1 MTDSGKKPGLEPAPA
16 IVIVD
21 DDPVILDL
29 LSRFCANYGYIVAG
43 TADNGEDAIA
53 VIEKNRPDVIFIDIV
68 LRGSMDGIQLAQHI
82 NKKWKIPFVYITG
95 HSEPRLIERVIHT
108 SPAAFILKPFKGE
121 EIRVAVELI
130 MKRRAGR

>member
-1 MTDSGKKPGLEPAPA
+1 MKEPAKTPGKAPA

-29 LSRFCANYGYIVAG
+29 LSRFCMNYGYTVAG
-43 TADNGEDAIA
+43 TAENGEDAFA
-53 VIEKNRPDVIFIDIV
+53 VIEKTHPDVVFIDIV
-68 LRGSMDGIQLAQHI
+68 LRGSMDGIELAQRI
-82 NKKWKIPFVYITG
+82 NKKLKIPFVYVTG
-95 HSEPRLIERVIHT
+95 HSEPSLIERVIHT

-130 MKRRAGR
+130 MRRRISR